1 MEILEGCVT
10 LWSCRKTKR
19 VARYLVTPAH
29 YNLVMVMDIGKEMT
43 GVKHWGVIGLR
54 EVGAEEY
61 LPGKRKEK
69 ENFHL
74 QKHLNCEQ
82 RA

>member
-1 MEILEGCVT
+1 MLRYGHVGKRKDVT
-10 LWSCRKTKR
+10 

-29 YNLVMVMDIGKEMT
+29 YNLVMVMDIGKEMP
-43 GVKHWGVIGLR
+43 GVKHCGVIGLT

-61 LPGKRKEK
+61 LAGKRKEK
-69 ENFHL
+69 ENFYL
-74 QKHLNCEQ
+74 QKLLSFGQ